1 MADWTKQ
8 DLDDYFDAMRKK
20 DVVKIVG
27 MFAPNATLVD
37 ENNNTLQ
44 KDQINQYYSRL
55 LTEALSCNMVSF
67 NARGNEVYVAYTY
80 PRPNSSNIVRA
91 SARFF
96 FEAGKITKLI
106 LEIF

>member
-8 DLDDYFDAMRKK
+8 NLDDYFDALRKK
-20 DVVKIVG
+20 NVATIMG
-27 MFAPNATLVD
+27 MFGPNAILVD

-44 KDQINQYYSRL
+44 KDQIQQYYDKF
-55 LTEALSCNMVSF
+55 LTDPLSCNMVSF

-80 PRPNSSNIVRA
+80 PKPGNSDTVRA

-96 FEAGKITKLI
+96 FQDGKITKLI
-106 LEIF
+106 IELF